1 MLNQIHRLRMNDMIY
16 FYPNDIIFMTNG
28 WDSSDKE
35 EDVISI
41 WKKFKSYLR
50 YKWPYVKEKN
60 IFRTNRRYVITRLL
74 GYIYKV
80 YVTLIES
87 ESYF

>member
-1 MLNQIHRLRMNDMIY
+1 MLNQTHRLHMNDMIG
-16 FYPNDIIFMTNG
+16 FDPDDIIFMTTG
-28 WDSSDKE
+28 WDRVVYCDSSDKE

-74 GYIYKV
+74 GYI
-80 YVTLIES
+80 
-87 ESYF
+87 

>member
-1 MLNQIHRLRMNDMIY
+1 MLNEIHRLLMYDMIN
-16 FYPNDIIFMTNG
+16 FHPNDIIFITNEWG
-28 WDSSDKE
+28 RVMIRCDSSDEE

-50 YKWPYVKEKN
+50 YKWPYVKEEN

-74 GYIYKV
+74 GYI
-80 YVTLIES
+80 
-87 ESYF
+87 